1 MSDAP
6 SQNVIAR
13 ARRPIPKAWLD
24 DIEARI
30 LRAEAPADFVPTLA
44 KDYGRSQ
51 RAVWRYVARVR
62 ARLAERAK
70 AHDPAADAEQIRSLL
85 LRAYR
90 TAEKDCDAKGMVSAA
105 KTLADVTGVT
115 DPKKIDHTS
124 NGETIGVVPSDPR
137 WTELQREHLG
147 AARQGVSDEARPDG
161 NADPLASK

>member
-1 MSDAP
+1 MSDGTAQ
-6 SQNVIAR
+6 SGIAR
-13 ARRPIPKAWLD
+13 AKRPIPAAWLD
-24 DIEARI
+24 EIEERI
-30 LRAEAPADFVPTLA
+30 LRAEAPADFVKELA
-44 KDYGRSQ
+44 QKFGRHH
-51 RAVWRYVARVR
+51 RKVWGYVARVR

-115 DPKKIDHTS
+115 APKKIDHTS

-161 NADPLASK
+161 NADSLAPQ

>member
-1 MSDAP
+1 MSDDA
-6 SQNVIAR
+6 SEKVIAR

-24 DIEARI
+24 EIEARI
-30 LRAEAPADFVPTLA
+30 LRAEAPADFVPVLA
-44 KDYGRSQ
+44 KEFSRSQ
-51 RAVWRYVARVR
+51 RVVWRYVARVR

-70 AHDPAADAEQIRSLL
+70 AHDPDADREQIRSLI

-90 TAEKDCDAKGMVSAA
+90 TAEKDCDAKGMVAAA
-105 KTLADVTGVT
+105 KTFADVTGVT
-115 DPKKIDHTS
+115 APKRFDHTS

-161 NADPLASK
+161 DADPLAAK